1 MTPGVTYM
9 TNNPLVN
16 AFAAALYI
24 ALVGSVMFYG
34 LSRTSQPTVVIP
46 IAIISLFTLS
56 TAVMGYL
63 FLYSPLQLYFDWE
76 R

>member
-1 MTPGVTYM
+1 MTK
-9 TNNPLVN
+9 NPLVN
-16 AFAAALYI
+16 AIAAALYI

-46 IAIISLFTLS
+46 IAVISLFTLS

-63 FLYSPLQLYFDWE
+63 FVYSPLHLYFDGE
-76 R
+76 KKKA